1 MNKATTTTGG
11 IWLALG
17 SMRRSERKGLFR
29 MAMGTVRA
37 KLIRLPGLLAGVW
50 MSWAAMGETRP
61 NLLFVFSDDQS
72 FDTIRATGNREVSTP
87 NLDRLVSEGTLFT
100 HAYNMGSWSGAVCIP
115 SRTMLNTGRFLWPT
129 RRLHQD
135 MAPELEAG
143 RFWAQRLQ
151 RVGYRTYFTGK
162 WHVSADVNRIFGVTG
177 TVRGGMPR
185 DTPEGYNRPRTDQP
199 DPWSPWDPRF
209 GGFWEGGR
217 HWSEVV
223 GDDALRFL
231 GVAQEESEPFF
242 MYIAF
247 NAPHDPR
254 QSPQEF
260 VERYPVDEIRVPA
273 NYLPEYPYAEAIG
286 CGPGLRD
293 ERLAPFPR
301 SEHAVRVHRQEYY
314 AIITHMDAQVGRI
327 LDEVERAGLGGNT
340 WIFFTSDHG
349 LAVGQHGLMGKQN
362 LYDHSVRVPLVV
374 VGPGVPRGRRIEAPV
389 YLQDIMPTTLELA
402 GADSSGVDFHS
413 LLPLLREQTRRSAY
427 PAIYGAYLDLQRAV
441 TADHHKLI
449 LYPGIR
455 RARLF
460 DLANDPR
467 EMTDLA
473 NDPAQQP
480 LMRRLFGRLRE
491 LQKQMGDELD
501 CAAAFPEFH

>member
-327 LDEVERAGLGGNT
+327 LDEVERAATLSLRLNPTDEQNMVSVLGTALLRLGKDDQVLRLARDNPDNGRPELAYGRA
-340 WIFFTSDHG
+340 IVLFRQDRKDDAESAMVEAMESFPLVCEYLFEPEIGEPDEDDYEADEGDGFTFDDANVAWDYVRMNRKLWES
-349 LAVGQHGLMGKQN
+349 VPGLM
-362 LYDHSVRVPLVV
+362 
-374 VGPGVPRGRRIEAPV
+374 EW
-389 YLQDIMPTTLELA
+389 
-402 GADSSGVDFHS
+402 AD
-413 LLPLLREQTRRSAY
+413 E
-427 PAIYGAYLDLQRAV
+427 
-441 TADHHKLI
+441 
-449 LYPGIR
+449 
-455 RARLF
+455 LF
-460 DLANDPR
+460 DRLVEP
-467 EMTDLA
+467 EM
-473 NDPAQQP
+473 
-480 LMRRLFGRLRE
+480 RF
-491 LQKQMGDELD
+491 
-501 CAAAFPEFH
+501 F